1 MRTRTTLT
9 VLASVALV
17 FAPTGPA
24 TAQGI
29 DFTGTWQ
36 LDRDAS
42 EFPEFG
48 GRRGGGRGGGG
59 FGGGRGGPGGV
70 RGGAA
75 TLVIAQ
81 TADLLTIEQ
90 QSERGTRTL
99 SYRLDDSE
107 SSNEGPRGD
116 LTSTSAWDGSAL
128 VTEGTQQLS
137 TPRGDFSIDIVERRT
152 LSDDGQTMTIES
164 ARTMPFGDTAMILV
178 YTKSTT

>member
-1 MRTRTTLT
+1 MLT
-9 VLASVALV
+9 VLASMALAVA
-17 FAPTGPA
+17 AAGPVA
-24 TAQGI
+24 AQGT
-29 DFTGTWQ
+29 DFGGTWH

-48 GRRGGGRGGGG
+48 GRRGGGGGGG
-59 FGGGRGGPGGV
+59 FGGRGGRRGGPGGV
-70 RGGAA
+70 RGGAT
-75 TLVIAQ
+75 TLVITQ

-90 QSERGTRTL
+90 QSERGTTRTL
-99 SYRLDDSE
+99 SYHLDGSE

-128 VTEGTQQLS
+128 VTEGNQQLS

-164 ARTMPFGDTAMILV
+164 TRAMPFGDMAMTLV

>member
-9 VLASVALV
+9 VLASVVLV
-17 FAPTGPA
+17 FGSTGPA

-36 LDRDAS
+36 LDREAS

-48 GRRGGGRGGGG
+48 GLRGRGGR
-59 FGGGRGGPGGV
+59 GRGGPGGV

-75 TLVIAQ
+75 TLVITQ

-99 SYRLDDSE
+99 SYHLDGSE
-107 SSNEGPRGD
+107 SSNEGRRGD

-152 LSDDGQTMTIES
+152 LSDDGQTITIES
-164 ARTMPFGDTAMILV
+164 ARTMPFGNMTMTLV